1 MKWLPGSLF
10 SKLYVRIWLA
20 VAGAVLLAVVLVMA
34 AWHLSLERQQSN
46 FPGPQR
52 ELVVR
57 NAAGEPVGVAV
68 SRPPKLPGQGVTFTL
83 TLDQPL
89 AAGEPLLLQMP
100 PRRWRPPME
109 GPREGPLAMGS
120 APLEDAGINARGDA
134 GGMGMGHRDP
144 ERARARAQ
152 ARANGGL
159 PEWLTPPFG
168 FVWWMVLAGVAVALS
183 AYPIIRRLT
192 GRLEDLE
199 RGVQRWGSGEL
210 SLRLPVRGHDEV
222 AELTKRFNGA
232 AEQIEQLLLSHK
244 ALLAN
249 ASHELRSPLARIRMG
264 LELLP
269 GQQGDPAHAK
279 LKAELNRNINELDQL
294 VDEIL
299 LASRL
304 DAANSDIGAVESVDL
319 TGLAAEEAARVH
331 VGLEAQAVSVQGSA
345 KLLRRLLRNLLENAL
360 KYAHSPG
367 AQDSVL
373 LSVSQSKAPNGQ
385 AMAIIWVDDRGPGV
399 PAAERERIFEPFYRM
414 RGASEKDGGVG
425 LGLALVKSIAQRH
438 GGTVHCEDRPGGGAR
453 FVVEVPLVGA

>member
-1 MKWLPGSLF
+1 MKWLPSSLF

-20 VAGAVLLAVVLVMA
+20 VVAAVLVAVALVMV
-34 AWHLSLERQQSN
+34 AWHLSLERQQNN
-46 FPGPQR
+46 FPAQPR

-57 NAAGEPVGVAV
+57 NAAGEAVGIAV
-68 SRPPKLPGQGVTFTL
+68 SRPPRLPGEGVSFTL

-89 AAGEPLLLQMP
+89 AAGEPLSLQLP
-100 PRRWRPPME
+100 PRRWRPPMD
-109 GPREGPLAMGS
+109 GPRGGPMAMGS
-120 APLEDAGINARGDA
+120 APLGDGA
-134 GGMGMGHRDP
+134 AMGHMDP
-144 ERARARAQ
+144 DRTRARARAQ

-168 FVWWMVLAGVAVALS
+168 FVWWMVLAGIAVALS

-192 GRLEDLE
+192 SRLEDLE

-222 AELTKRFNGA
+222 AELTKRFNAA

-269 GQQGDPAHAK
+269 GPQGNAANEK
-279 LKAELNRNINELDQL
+279 LKSELNRNINELDQL

-304 DAANSDIGAVESVDL
+304 DAANADIGAVESVDL
-319 TGLAAEEAARVH
+319 TGLAAEEAARVN
-331 VGLEAQAVSVQGSA
+331 VVLEAQAVSVQGSA

-360 KYAHSPG
+360 KYAHSPD
-367 AQDSVL
+367 AQDAVVL
-373 LSVSQSKAPNGQ
+373 TLRQTQSAKGQ
-385 AMAIIWVDDRGPGV
+385 AMAVIWVEDRGPGV
-399 PAAERERIFEPFYRM
+399 PPSERERIFEPFYRM

-438 GGTVHCEDRPGGGAR
+438 GGTVRCEERPGGGAR
-453 FVVEVPLVGA
+453 FVVEMPVLGA

>member
-1 MKWLPGSLF
+1 MKWLPSSLF

-20 VAGAVLLAVVLVMA
+20 VAAAVVLAVALVMV

-46 FPGPQR
+46 FPGPMR
-52 ELVVR
+52 ELVLR
-57 NAAGEPVGVAV
+57 NAAGEPVGMAL
-68 SRPPKLPGQGVTFTL
+68 SRPPRLPGEGVSFTL
-83 TLDQPL
+83 TLDRPL
-89 AAGEPLLLQMP
+89 AAGEPLSLQLP
-100 PRRWRPPME
+100 PRRWRPPGE
-109 GPREGPLAMGS
+109 GPRSAGPGPAPGAMPP
-120 APLEDAGINARGDA
+120 AADAGMPGRMDGDQ
-134 GGMGMGHRDP
+134 GVH
-144 ERARARAQ
+144 ARARAQ
-152 ARANGGL
+152 GRPNGGL

-168 FVWWMVLAGVAVALS
+168 FVWWMVLAGLAVALA

-192 GRLEDLE
+192 SRLEELE

-222 AELTKRFNGA
+222 AELAKRFNAA

-269 GQQGDPAHAK
+269 GQQGNAAHEK
-279 LKAELNRNINELDQL
+279 LKTELNRNINELDQL

-304 DAANSDIGAVESVDL
+304 DAANADIGTVETVDL
-319 TGLAAEEAARVH
+319 TGLAAEEAARVN
-331 VGLEAQAVSVQGSA
+331 VGLEAQALSVQGSA

-360 KYAHSPG
+360 KYAKTHD
-367 AQDSVL
+367 AQEAVL
-373 LSVSQSKAPNGQ
+373 VTVRQGQTSKGQ
-385 AMAIIWVDDRGPGV
+385 ATALIWVEDRGPGV
-399 PAAERERIFEPFYRM
+399 PTTQRERIFEPFYRM
-414 RGASEKDGGVG
+414 SGASEKDGGVG

-438 GGTVHCEDRPGGGAR
+438 GGSVRCEERPGGGAR
-453 FVVEVPLVGA
+453 FVVELPFSL